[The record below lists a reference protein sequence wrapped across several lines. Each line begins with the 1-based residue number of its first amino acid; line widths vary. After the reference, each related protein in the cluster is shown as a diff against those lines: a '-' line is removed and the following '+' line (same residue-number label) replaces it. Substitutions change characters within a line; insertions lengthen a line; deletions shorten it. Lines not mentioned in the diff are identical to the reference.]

1 MRGKHTQKDVRTEK
15 GRKAPGRKR
24 QRAACGGFCRVQ
36 EESGRGAL
44 IHKPQKRTAGS
55 TGPRGRA
62 PARTPLVPWTTS
74 SLVRQLARKA
84 GTPRGRHPRAPL
96 PPRTRT
102 QQRLQ
107 AGHLCQGG

>member
-1 MRGKHTQKDVRTEK
+1 MRRKHIQKDMRTKK

-24 QRAACGGFCRVQ
+24 QRAPCGGFCRVQ
-36 EESGRGAL
+36 EEKGRGAL
-44 IHKPQKRTAGS
+44 IHKPQKPTAES

-62 PARTPLVPWTTS
+62 PAGTPLVPWTIS
-74 SLVRQLARKA
+74 SLVRQLAWKA
-84 GTPRGRHPRAPL
+84 GTPRCRHPKAPL